1 MQQDEKSFDKIANFI
16 RAGSFVVLLL
26 HLYWYCFGFF
36 KGLGLTHPSFT
47 ENIVNIF
54 GDLFTHPL
62 VSKAWVFGL
71 LVLSSIGAKGRKS
84 ESMTWKSVAFRVFP
98 GAALFFCMGWM
109 LKLPVPIA
117 VKSGVYIVAL
127 LIGYILILGAFMR
140 ASRILRQNLM
150 KDVFNNENESFMQ
163 EKRILYNGDKSI
175 PNIHLPTK
183 FYYHAKWHYGMINVV
198 NPHRATNVL
207 GTPGSGKSFAVINE
221 YIRQLIDQGNAL
233 YVYDYKFPTL
243 TNIAYN
249 HFRLHQ
255 QGYTKN
261 GGKLPKVCIINFDDP
276 RKSHRCNPLHPS
288 FLKGITDAFESAH
301 VIMMNLNRTWI
312 KKQGDFFVESPITL
326 LAAIIWF
333 LKIYKDP
340 KTGEAGKYCT
350 FPHAIEFL
358 CQKYEDIF
366 TILSTYKDLENYIS
380 PFKDAWEG
388 GAQEQLQGQIASAK
402 IPLVRIISPELY
414 WVLSG
419 NDFTLDLN
427 NPDDPKILCLGNNP
441 KREGIYAA
449 ALGLYNFRIVQ
460 IINEEGKLPCGVIV
474 DELPTMYFGKIDRLI
489 GTARSNKIAVCLG
502 FQDYSQLE
510 KDYGKEEMKVI
521 VNTVGNVFAGQVL
534 GDSAKGLSERF
545 GKILQQRQGISIN
558 RQDTSTSIN
567 TQMDSLIP
575 AGKIAN
581 LRQGNFVGA
590 VAEDFSMVDSKGR
603 KLERMTQNIFHAQ
616 IVVDTKRLAAEK
628 KRYEKLPI
636 ITDFIDKNTGEDTM
650 EQQIQSNYEKIK
662 ADTKKIIEDE
672 YQRIANDPNL
682 CHLVAEK
689 EA

>member
-1 MQQDEKSFDKIANFI
+1 MQASDDKSLDKIMNFI
-16 RAGSFVVLLL
+16 RAGSFLILAL
-26 HLYWYCFGFF
+26 HFYWYCFGFF
-36 KGLGLTHPSFT
+36 KTLGIHHVKITEILVSINRESGLFS
-47 ENIVNIF
+47 
-54 GDLFTHPL
+54 HPL
-62 VSKAWVFGL
+62 VSQVWCTGL
-71 LVLSSIGAKGRKS
+71 LILSCLGSTGKKS
-84 ESMTWKSVAFRVFP
+84 KDMTWKKVAIWLLP
-98 GAALFFCMGWM
+98 GILLFFCIGWI
-109 LKLPVPIA
+109 LTLPVSISI
-117 VKSGVYIVAL
+117 KSIVYMAILSA
-127 LIGYILILGAFMR
+127 GYILMLGGLMR
-140 ASRILRQNLM
+140 VSRILKQNLM
-150 KDVFNNENESFMQ
+150 KDVFNSENESFMQ
-163 EKRILYNGDKSI
+163 ETRTLYNPNSSI
-175 PNIHLPTK
+175 PNIHLSTK
-183 FYYHAKWHYGMINVV
+183 FYYHEKWYYGVINVV

-249 HFRLHQ
+249 HFRLHP
-255 QGYTKN
+255 QGYANN
-261 GGKLPKVCIINFDDP
+261 GGKLPKVYIINFDDP
-276 RKSHRCNPLHPS
+276 EKSHRCNPLHPS
-288 FLKGITDAFESAH
+288 FLKDITDAFESAH

-340 KTGEAGKYCT
+340 KTGEAGRFCT

-366 TILSTYKDLENYIS
+366 TILSTYQDLENYIS
-380 PFKDAWEG
+380 PFKDAWQG

-402 IPLVRIISPELY
+402 IPLVRIISPKLY

-427 NPDDPKILCLGNNP
+427 NPDEPKILCLGNNP

-460 IINEEGKLPCGVIV
+460 IINEQGKQPCGVIV

-502 FQDYSQLE
+502 FQDYSQLT
-510 KDYGKEEMKVI
+510 KDYGQEEMKVI

-534 GDSAKGLSERF
+534 GDTAKGLSERF
-545 GKILQQRQGISIN
+545 GKILQQRQSISIN
-558 RQDTSTSIN
+558 RQDTSSSFN

-575 AGKIAN
+575 TGKITN
-581 LRQGNFVGA
+581 LRQGTFVGS
-590 VAEDFSMVDSKGR
+590 VAEDFGV
-603 KLERMTQNIFHAQ
+603 EMTQNIFHAQ
-616 IVVDTKRLAAEK
+616 IMVDTKRINAEEK
-628 KRYEKLPI
+628 KYEELPI
-636 ITDFIDKNTGEDTM
+636 ITDFIDKNTGENTM
-650 EQQIQSNYEKIK
+650 EQKIQSNYEQIK
-662 ADTKKIIEDE
+662 ADVRKIVEDE
-672 YQRIANDPNL
+672 YERISNDPEF
-682 CHLVAEK
+682 CHLLEVK
-689 EA
+689 K